1 MFAMKQREHGNKGMK
16 RARLANGLDV
26 TSIGL
31 GSAPLGGLFT
41 PVSDADAEATIER
54 AWSLGVRFFDTAP
67 LYGFG
72 LAERRMGAFLR
83 QQPRESYVISTKV
96 GRLLRVPDRAAAED
110 DHYKSGQRERPVF
123 D

>member
-1 MFAMKQREHGNKGMK
+1 MK
-16 RARLANGLDV
+16 RSQLGSLDV

-41 PVSDADAEATIER
+41 PVSDADAEDTIER

-72 LAERRMGAFLR
+72 LAERRLGGFLR
-83 QQPRESYVISTKV
+83 QQKRDSFAISTKV
-96 GRLLRVPDRAAAED
+96 GRLLRPDANLCED
-110 DHYKSGQRERPVF
+110 DHYI
-123 D
+123 